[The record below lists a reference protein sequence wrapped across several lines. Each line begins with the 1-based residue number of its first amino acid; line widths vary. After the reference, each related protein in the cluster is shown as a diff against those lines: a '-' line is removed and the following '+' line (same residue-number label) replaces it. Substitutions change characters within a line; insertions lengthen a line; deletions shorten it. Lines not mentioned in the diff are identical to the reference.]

1 MAVPVHALAEG
12 ESHSMKNLRAINQK
26 IIDLFVVNPSS
37 GSSLAYMDGIRAI
50 AVIFVFCFDA
60 WTRAGGPQMLI
71 TVPGIHYVISLS
83 GLFAYMS
90 VGVDLFFVLSGF
102 LLAQHWMRADYLGTP
117 KPSLKQYFK
126 QRVFRIVPA
135 YYVCL
140 FVTVLLLTPAI
151 VPLYVVT
158 GRYGALGFL
167 AHLTFLQYVFPL
179 SAGSYGVDGQFW
191 TLTIEAL
198 FYLSLPLFVRFF
210 LRNRWMIA
218 LPIAAL
224 ITVGWLS
231 LCRNAFGPLVNFYG
245 QHLSLPLTQQVDI
258 REILSY
264 QYPGHFLHFALGI
277 TLANLYIRWQ
287 LGMPAGRL
295 FRALTSRWAGAG
307 YFFVGSFIVLYAMNK
322 VSWFA
327 SQVGYDYRKYVTD
340 PQGRV
345 PYYLHGI
352 PFAIGF
358 TLMIAGVLF
367 GARWLQAAFSFTP
380 LRLVGLLGYSIYLWH
395 LSIIIVLGTLPAIVA
410 LTPAR
415 RFPVLLAAG
424 AAVTLLISVG
434 SYLAIE
440 KPFILRGR
448 SRAPRRS
455 VALAPQEF
463 ERAATTVVHTAPMPT
478 GETGFLRFFSIP
490 SSSGTKVPY
499 LDGIRA
505 IAVIFVLIRHSW
517 ALSGAPEISIPNL
530 FSGGQ
535 IRITPYLSSTFV
547 GVDLFFVLSGFLL
560 AQYWIRAD
568 FQDRPRPS
576 LRAYF
581 RNRFTRIFPA
591 YYACLF
597 LMLLFLTPYLI
608 SPQFVY
614 SSVGA
619 FMLGAHLTFTHYLF
633 PLSAA
638 DYIVN
643 GSMWTLT
650 LEMTFYLVLPWA
662 ILLFLRN
669 RWLITVPL
677 LSLCSIGWLYLSRHS
692 LGPLVRFDLSTVA
705 QYGVDEATIRHFLS
719 EQFPGFFTTFGVG
732 IVIANLYW
740 QYKTEARA
748 YRVLRHLT
756 VQWMAAVYFVLGWA
770 LLLYAMNR
778 ATYVG
783 DALYYYLGNIA
794 VAVAF
799 GLILVG
805 VMAGSEALQ
814 GLFSLVPLRF
824 VGIIGYSV
832 FLWHMPLIYLFNK
845 YPAIAALAPRQRF
858 TRVLLLTTVA
868 VLILGALSYLFV
880 ERPFMLLSRR
890 RPAAVA
896 IPVTQSPGD
905 AASPQVAAATPAVAG
920 SRSA

>member
-1 MAVPVHALAEG
+1 
-12 ESHSMKNLRAINQK
+12 MKNLRAINQK
-26 IIDLFVVNPSS
+26 VLDLFVVNPSS

-50 AVIFVFCFDA
+50 AVIFVFCFHA
-60 WTRAGGPQMLI
+60 WTRAGGPQFLI
-71 TVPGIHYVISLS
+71 TVPGVDYVISLS
-83 GLFAYMS
+83 GLFAYMN

-102 LLAQHWMRADYLGTP
+102 LLAQHWMRADYLGMP

-151 VPLYVVT
+151 VPLYVIT

-167 AHLTFLQYVFPL
+167 AHLTFLQYAFPF

-198 FYLSLPLFVRFF
+198 FYLTLPLFVRFF

-224 ITVGWLS
+224 ITVGWLY

-245 QHLSLPLTQQVDI
+245 QYLSLPLTQQVDI

-277 TLANLYIRWQ
+277 TLANLYVRWQ
-287 LGMPAGRL
+287 LGLPAGRF
-295 FRALTSRWAGAG
+295 FRALTSRWAGVG
-307 YFFVGSFIVLYAMNK
+307 YFFIGCFVVLYAMNK

-352 PFAIGF
+352 PFAVGF
-358 TLMIAGVLF
+358 TLIIAGVLF
-367 GARWLQAAFSFTP
+367 GATWLQSAFSFTP
-380 LRLVGLLGYSIYLWH
+380 LRLIGVLGYSIYLWH
-395 LSIIIVLGTLPAIVA
+395 LSIIIVLGTLPAVVA
-410 LTPAR
+410 LTPAQ

-424 AAVTLLISVG
+424 AAATLLISVG
-434 SYLAIE
+434 SYLSIE

-448 SRAPRRS
+448 AHASRKSA
-455 VALAPQEF
+455 ALAPQEF
-463 ERAATTVVHTAPMPT
+463 DRAASTAAHAAPMPAE
-478 GETGFLRFFSIP
+478 ETGFLRFFSIP
-490 SSSGTKVPY
+490 SSSGSKVPY
-499 LDGIRA
+499 LDGVRA

-517 ALSGAPEISIPNL
+517 ALSGVPEISIPNV
-530 FSGGQ
+530 FNGGH
-535 IRITPYLSSTFV
+535 IRLTPYLSSTFV

-568 FQDRPRPS
+568 FQHRPRPG

-581 RNRFTRIFPA
+581 RHRFTRIVPA
-591 YYACLF
+591 YYTCLF
-597 LMLLFLTPYLI
+597 LMLLFLTPFLI

-614 SSVGA
+614 SGVGV

-662 ILLFLRN
+662 VLLFLRN
-669 RWLITVPL
+669 RWLVTLPL

-692 LGPLVRFDLSTVA
+692 LGPLVHFDQATVA
-705 QYGVDEATIRHFLS
+705 RYGVDEATIRYFLS

-748 YRVLRHLT
+748 YRVLRHLA
-756 VQWMAAVYFVLGWA
+756 VQWMANVYFVLGLV

-783 DALYYYLGNIA
+783 DTLYYYLGNIA

-814 GLFSLVPLRF
+814 KLFSIVPLRF

-845 YPAIAALAPRQRF
+845 YPAIAALPAQQRF
-858 TRVLLLTTVA
+858 GRVLLLTTVA
-868 VLILGALSYLFV
+868 VLILGAFSYLFV

-890 RPAAVA
+890 PPVAVA
-896 IPVTQSPGD
+896 TPVTQSTGNIAVSQM
-905 AASPQVAAATPAVAG
+905 AASMPTVAE